1 MNDRDAAHL
10 WDMVE
15 ACREVQQFLAGKRH
29 SDLLANRMLRLS
41 VERELEIIGEAANR
55 VSSEL
60 QAQNPEIPWARIV
73 AQRNVIS
80 HEYGDIKLE
89 WIWRV
94 ATERVSELIAL
105 LEPLIPPTPEDDE
118 SS

>member
-1 MNDRDAAHL
+1 VGDRDPAHL
-10 WDMVE
+10 WDMLE
-15 ACREVQQFLAGKRH
+15 ACREIRQFLTGK
-29 SDLLANRMLRLS
+29 SSQDLLTDRMLRLA

-55 VSSEL
+55 VSSEF
-60 QAQNPEIPWARIV
+60 QALHPEIAWARIV

-94 ATERVSELIAL
+94 ATERVPELITL
-105 LEPLIPPTPEDDE
+105 LEPLIPPAPKDDE
-118 SS
+118 